1 MIINDDRIFRRVISS
16 CTQFVA
22 SFNESFLLLTLRKR
36 IDPVRG
42 YRTSI
47 HGDIEQQY
55 MILVFL

>member
-1 MIINDDRIFRRVISS
+1 MITGF
-16 CTQFVA
+16 FVALYLAVLNFAA

-55 MILVFL
+55 MVLVFL